1 MNSALKSNER
11 VGFITGLNSP
21 SLLRAVV
28 WEFVYSF
35 ENIVQFAGRLARV
48 RGQTGTCTFVTWEDA
63 IQQYS
68 KGDRDSL
75 EVASALRLKS
85 TARNHFYKTASGSC
99 HSKPDSSPT
108 SADSGNF
115 EGSNCWS
122 EMVGIQLHRL
132 FWYLTACRC
141 QERIIRG
148 IGCILCGTSA
158 QHNSMS
164 CPRLFNRCYQCGEKG
179 HGRAA
184 CTR

>member
-75 EVASALRLKS
+75 EVASALR
-85 TARNHFYKTASGSC
+85 
-99 HSKPDSSPT
+99 DSSPLQEIIST
-108 SADSGNF
+108 K
-115 EGSNCWS
+115 
-122 EMVGIQLHRL
+122 LHL
-132 FWYLTACRC
+132 DPAIPS
-141 QERIIRG
+141 QIP
-148 IGCILCGTSA
+148 A
-158 QHNSMS
+158 Q
-164 CPRLFNRCYQCGEKG
+164 PQQTLATLK
-179 HGRAA
+179 AA
-184 CTR
+184 IAGVKW